1 MTFTSRPEI
10 RGRFGVVAATHW
22 LAAQTAMRMLEL
34 GGNAFDAA
42 AAGGFVLQIAEPH
55 LNGPGGDA
63 PILFWSAG
71 ARHARVIC
79 GQGPAPRRATI
90 AHMRGLGI
98 DLIPGTGLLPA
109 VVPGA
114 FDAWMALVA
123 GYGTMDPAA
132 ILAPAIEYAE
142 AGVPALPR
150 LAATLAALETI
161 FRRDWPDSAALH
173 FRCGIPQPGTSV
185 ANPTLAATWRR
196 LAAAAAGGTRAQSF
210 DAIRAAWSDGFVAE
224 AIDAYCAR
232 AAVVDITGRAHGAC
246 LRGDD
251 LAGWRAP
258 EEQPTALPWRG
269 RSVLKCGPWSQGP
282 AFQQMLAMVDSDARI
297 AGDPA
302 GADFVHLLVE
312 AAKLAFA
319 DRETF
324 YGDPDQVEVPLDRLL
339 DPAYAAQ
346 RRGAIGER
354 ASAEF
359 RPGAIPGFGRPP
371 DFAAALGRKREDGL
385 LAAYGAGEP
394 TFSTVDPVHRPTAL
408 VGDTSS
414 IVVADRFGNM
424 VAATPSGGW
433 LQASP
438 AIPELGFCLGTRGQS
453 FWLDEGHPNALAP
466 GKRPRTT
473 LTPTLVLDES
483 GPVYASASPG
493 GDQQDQWQLQVM
505 LRHFIHGL
513 DLQAAIDH
521 PTFHAEQWP
530 SSFYPRGA
538 VAQAVKIE
546 ERFPAATLE
555 ALAARGHAVKPVQPW
570 SEGRVCAVAADGGWL
585 KAAASPRG
593 QQAYAVGR

>member
-1 MTFTSRPEI
+1 MSFTTRPEI
-10 RGRFGVVAATHW
+10 RGRFGVVSATHW

-42 AAGGFVLQIAEPH
+42 AAGGFVLQVAEPH
-55 LNGPGGDA
+55 LNGPGGDV
-63 PILFWSAG
+63 PIVFWNAA
-71 ARHARVIC
+71 ARRAQVIC

-90 AHMRGLGI
+90 AHMRALGI

-114 FDAWMALVA
+114 FDAWMALA
-123 GYGTMDPAA
+123 AAHGTMDPAA
-132 ILAPAIEYAE
+132 ILASAIEYAE
-142 AGVPALPR
+142 GGVPVLPR
-150 LAATLAALETI
+150 LAATFAALETI
-161 FRRDWPDSAALH
+161 FRRDWPDSAALY
-173 FRCGIPQPGTSV
+173 FRAGIPQAGAPLT
-185 ANPTLAATWRR
+185 NPVIGATWRR
-196 LAAAAAGGTRAQSF
+196 LAAATGGTRAQRF
-210 DAIRAAWSDGFVAE
+210 DAVRAAWSNGFVAE
-224 AIDAYCAR
+224 AIDDYCAR
-232 AAVVDITGRAHGAC
+232 AKIVDITGRAHAAC

-251 LAGWRAP
+251 LARWRAP
-258 EEQPTALPWRG
+258 EEAPTAHPWCERT
-269 RSVLKCGPWSQGP
+269 VFKCGPWSQGP
-282 AFQQMLAMVDSDARI
+282 VFQQMLALVEQDGRI
-297 AGDPA
+297 ASDPA
-302 GADFVHLLVE
+302 GPDFVHVIVE

-319 DRETF
+319 DRETY
-324 YGDPDQVEVPLDRLL
+324 YGDPDFVAVPLDRLL
-339 DPAYAAQ
+339 DPGYTAL
-346 RRGAIGER
+346 RRAAIGET

-359 RPGAIPGFGRPP
+359 RPGEVAGHGRRP

-394 TFSTVDPVHRPTAL
+394 TFTSIDPAHRPTAL

-438 AIPELGFCLGTRGQS
+438 TIPALGFCLGTRGQS
-453 FWLDEGHPNALAP
+453 FWLDDGHPNALAP

-473 LTPTLVLDES
+473 LTPTLVIDDK

-505 LRHFIHGL
+505 LRHFVHGL

-546 ERFPAATLE
+546 DRFPAATLE
-555 ALAARGHAVKPVQPW
+555 GLATRGHAVKPVQGW
-570 SEGRVCAVAADGGWL
+570 SEGPVCAVAAGDGWL

-593 QQAYAVGR
+593 QQAYAIGR

>member
-1 MTFTSRPEI
+1 MTFTTRPEI

-22 LAAQTAMRMLEL
+22 LAAQAAMRMLEL

-42 AAGGFVLQIAEPH
+42 AAGGFVLQVAEPH

-63 PILFWSAG
+63 PILYWSA
-71 ARHARVIC
+71 ADRCARVLC
-79 GQGPAPRRATI
+79 GQGPAPKRATI
-90 AHMRGLGI
+90 AHMRGLGL

-114 FDAWMALVA
+114 FDAWMALA
-123 GYGTMDPAA
+123 AAHGTMDPAE
-132 ILAPAIEYAE
+132 ILALAIGYAE
-142 AGVPALPR
+142 DGVPVLPR
-150 LAATLAALETI
+150 LAATLTALETI
-161 FRRDWPDSAALH
+161 FRRDWPDSAALY
-173 FRCGIPQPGTSV
+173 FRNGIPQAGAV
-185 ANPTLAATWRR
+185 FANPVLAATWRR
-196 LAAAAAGGTRAQSF
+196 LAAAGGGTRAQRF
-210 DAIRAAWSDGFVAE
+210 DAIRAAWSDGFVAA
-224 AIDAYCAR
+224 AIADYCAR
-232 AAVVDITGRAHGAC
+232 AAAVDITGRAHRAC
-246 LRGDD
+246 LHGDD
-251 LAGWRAP
+251 LAGWRAAV
-258 EEQPTALPWRG
+258 EAPTVLPWRG
-269 RSVLKCGPWSQGP
+269 RRVLKCGPWSQGP
-282 AFQQMLAMVDSDARI
+282 AFQQMLAIVDEDPRA

-302 GADFVHLLVE
+302 GEDFVHLLVE

-319 DRETF
+319 DRETY
-324 YGDPDQVEVPLDRLL
+324 YGDPRQADVPLERLL
-339 DPAYAAQ
+339 DPAYAAA
-346 RRGAIGER
+346 RRGEIGDR
-354 ASAEF
+354 ASATF
-359 RPGAIPGFGRPP
+359 RPGAIPGFGKAP

-394 TFSTVDPVHRPTAL
+394 TFASGDPAHRPAAL

-473 LTPTLVLDES
+473 LTPTLVLDDA

-505 LRHFIHGL
+505 LRHFVHGL

-546 ERFPAATLE
+546 DRFPKATLE
-555 ALAARGHAVKPVQPW
+555 ALTARGHAVKPVQPW
-570 SEGRVCAVAADGGWL
+570 SEGRVCAVASGDGWL